1 VRGEDGIYVGWMDEN
16 VMRMMGFPNSPP
28 YPPLLQ
34 GRSDKG
40 TAALV
45 RASRLPR
52 PLVSAKNMLD
62 VVTFRK
68 VADGSKIVGV
78 CCIHSLVQI
87 NDSG

>member
-1 VRGEDGIYVGWMDEN
+1 MGWMDEN

-68 VADGSKIVGV
+68 VADVKNCWSVLYTLAGPD
-78 CCIHSLVQI
+78 Q
-87 NDSG
+87 

>member
-1 VRGEDGIYVGWMDEN
+1 MGWMDEN

-40 TAALV
+40 TAAP
-45 RASRLPR
+45 SRLPR